1 MLIDDEVLVDIA
13 DKIAARDFYEPAHQ
27 AIFAAMVKL
36 YQKHSPVDLLT
47 LGNELR
53 ATGKLDEVGGAELPG
68 RLDQLRPQR
77 PPTPLN
83 TPTSCERLPFAAI

>member
-1 MLIDDEVLVDIA
+1 MLGSVLIDDEVLVDIA

-27 AIFAAMVKL
+27 TIFAAMVKL

-53 ATGKLDEVGGAELPG
+53 ATGKLEASWMRWAV
-68 RLDQLRPQR
+68 
-77 PPTPLN
+77 LN
-83 TPTSCERLPFAAI
+83 I